1 MLPRDIIRQVRRLQ
15 LRARRAVQN
24 LFGGEYHSVF
34 KGAGVSFDEVRAYQP
49 GDEVRHIDWNVTA
62 RVGQPFIKRH
72 IEERER
78 TVLLVVDASAS
89 LDFGTGPHTKRE
101 VAAELAA
108 VVAFSAITN
117 NDRVGLMQ
125 FTDHI
130 EHYLPARKGSR
141 HVLRLIRDV
150 LFFEPTR
157 KATSLRV
164 GLDHLNRVQRKRAI
178 VFLFSDFL
186 DDDLDPILQRTAR
199 RHELIAVHLDDPRER
214 LLPNVGLVELEDNE
228 TGERLLVDTSSAAVR
243 EGYAARAEEREVAL
257 VKTFRGAGIDRIR
270 VSTDGGHLEQL
281 VRFFRSRLRRAKG
294 RS

>member
-34 KGAGVSFDEVRAYQP
+34 KGAGVAFDEVRAYQP

-72 IEERER
+72 VEERER
-78 TVLLVVDASAS
+78 TVLLAVDTSAS
-89 LDFGTGPHTKRE
+89 LAFGTGTHTKRE

-108 VVAFSAITN
+108 VVAFSAISN
-117 NDRVGLMQ
+117 NDRVGLIQ
-125 FTDHI
+125 FTNHI
-130 EHYLPARKGSR
+130 EHYLPPRKGSR

-150 LFFEPTR
+150 LFFEPTQR
-157 KATSLRV
+157 ATSLRE

-186 DDDLDPILQRTAR
+186 DDDLDRVLQRTAR

-214 LLPNVGLVELEDNE
+214 ELPNVGLVELEDTE
-228 TGERLLVDTSSAAVR
+228 SGERLLVDTSSAAVR
-243 EGYAARAEEREVAL
+243 NEYAARADRRETDLA
-257 VKTFRGAGIDRIR
+257 KTLRGAGIDRIR
-270 VSTDGGHLEQL
+270 VSTDGEHLEQL
-281 VRFFRSRLRRAKG
+281 VRFFRSRHRRLRG

>member
-1 MLPRDIIRQVRRLQ
+1 MLPRDIVRQVRRLQ
-15 LRARRAVQN
+15 LKARRAVQN

-72 IEERER
+72 VEERER
-78 TVLLVVDASAS
+78 TVLLAVDASAS
-89 LDFGTGPHTKRE
+89 LAFGTGAHTKRE

-108 VVAFSAITN
+108 VLAFSAISN
-117 NDRVGLMQ
+117 KDRVGLMQ

-130 EHYLPARKGSR
+130 EHYLPPRRGSQ

-150 LFFEPTR
+150 LFFEPSR
-157 KATSLRV
+157 RSTSLRA

-186 DDDLDPILQRTAR
+186 DDDLDRILQRTAR

-214 LLPNVGLVELEDNE
+214 ELPDVGLVEMRDNE
-228 TGERLLVDTSSAAVR
+228 SGRHLLVDTSSALVR
-243 EGYAARAEEREVAL
+243 RQYAERAERRESDFS
-257 VKTFRGAGIDRIR
+257 KTLRGAGIDRIR
-270 VSTDGGHLEQL
+270 VSTDGDHLAQL
-281 VRFFRSRLRRAKG
+281 VRFFRTRQRRLRG

>member
-15 LRARRAVQN
+15 LRAKRAVQN

-34 KGAGVSFDEVRAYQP
+34 KGAGVAFDEVRAYQP

-78 TVLLVVDASAS
+78 TVLLAVDASAS
-89 LDFGTGPHTKRE
+89 LAFGTGTLAKRE

-108 VVAFSAITN
+108 VVAFSAISN

-125 FTDHI
+125 FTNHI
-130 EHYLPARKGSR
+130 EHYLPPRKGSR

-150 LFFEPTR
+150 LFFEPAR
-157 KATSLRV
+157 RSTSLRV

-186 DDDLDPILQRTAR
+186 DDDLDRVLQRTAR

-214 LLPNVGLVELEDNE
+214 ELPNVGLVELEDNE
-228 TGERLLVDTSSAAVR
+228 TGGRRLVDTSSAAVR
-243 EGYAARAEEREVAL
+243 HEYAARADQREAAL
-257 VKTFRGAGIDRIR
+257 AKTLRGAGIDRIR

-281 VRFFRSRLRRAKG
+281 VRFFRSRHRRLRKE
-294 RS
+294 

>member
-34 KGAGVSFDEVRAYQP
+34 KGAGVAFEEVRAYQP

-72 IEERER
+72 VEERER
-78 TVLLVVDASAS
+78 TVLLAVDASAS
-89 LDFGTGPHTKRE
+89 LAFGTGTHAKRE

-108 VVAFSAITN
+108 VVAFSAISN
-117 NDRVGLMQ
+117 NDRVGLIQ
-125 FTDHI
+125 FTNHI
-130 EHYLPARKGSR
+130 EHYLPPRKGSR

-150 LFFEPTR
+150 LFFEPKSR
-157 KATSLRV
+157 ATSLRE

-186 DDDLDPILQRTAR
+186 DDDLDRILQRTAR

-214 LLPNVGLVELEDNE
+214 VLPNVGLVELEDTE
-228 TGERLLVDTSSAAVR
+228 SGDRLLVDTSNAGVR
-243 EGYAARAEEREVAL
+243 NEYAERADRREADL
-257 VKTFRGAGIDRIR
+257 TKTLRGAGIDRIR

-281 VRFFRSRLRRAKG
+281 VRFFRSRHRRLRG

>member
-214 LLPNVGLVELEDNE
+214 LLPNVGLVELEDNV

>member
-89 LDFGTGPHTKRE
+89 LAFGTGPHTKRE

-130 EHYLPARKGSR
+130 EHYLPARKGSK

-157 KATSLRV
+157 RATSLRAM
-164 GLDHLNRVQRKRAI
+164 LDHLNRVQRKRAI

-186 DDDLDPILQRTAR
+186 DEDLDPILQRTAR

-243 EGYAARAEEREVAL
+243 EGYAARAEAREIAL

-281 VRFFRSRLRRAKG
+281 VRFFRSRLRRSKG

>member
-34 KGAGVSFDEVRAYQP
+34 KGAGVAFDEVRAYQP

-78 TVLLVVDASAS
+78 TVLLAVDASAS
-89 LDFGTGPHTKRE
+89 LAFGTGPHTKRE

-108 VVAFSAITN
+108 VVAFSAISN
-117 NDRVGLMQ
+117 NDRVGLIQ

-130 EHYLPARKGSR
+130 EHYLPPRKGSR

-157 KATSLRV
+157 RATSLRE

-186 DDDLDPILQRTAR
+186 DTDVDRVLQRTSR
-199 RHELIAVHLDDPRER
+199 RHELIAVQLGDPRESV
-214 LLPNVGLVELEDNE
+214 LPNVGLVELEDAE
-228 TGERLLVDTSSAAVR
+228 SGERLLVDTSSAAVR
-243 EGYAARAEEREVAL
+243 REYEERAEVREAEL
-257 VKTFRGAGIDRIR
+257 AKTLRGAGIDRIR

-281 VRFFRSRLRRAKG
+281 VRFFRSRHRRPGG